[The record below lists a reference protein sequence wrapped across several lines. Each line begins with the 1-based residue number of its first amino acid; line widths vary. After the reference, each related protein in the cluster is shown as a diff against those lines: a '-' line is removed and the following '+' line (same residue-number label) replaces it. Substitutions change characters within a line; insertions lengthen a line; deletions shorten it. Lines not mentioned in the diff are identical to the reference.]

1 VNNFKVDTH
10 SHGEI
15 DLSSA
20 VLATLWEKSL
30 AALHSLRTSL
40 GVMASGQNGFF
51 HAIFGRDSLWT
62 VLLALEAGRQL
73 RGLEVNNLPVSSTVP
88 FASYDDWLHSL
99 ARDVLRGLAS
109 LQGRAI
115 NDTNEEQPGR
125 IIHEYWNP
133 VPHRMLAARWPVI
146 DGRYYG
152 AFDATFLFLIT
163 TAQVFT
169 YFHDRDLLEELWP
182 HIQAALLWALAWS
195 DLDNDG
201 LVEYLRRN
209 PDGMGLD
216 NQVWKDSSES
226 IQPRAGETLLHPFA
240 WIEVQGYAL
249 AAFAAYIELTE
260 TLGHNDPKQFQEIQ
274 RRIAGLR
281 QGLDRFWI
289 AGQRFPAIALAG
301 NKKQIEVVS
310 SNPGHL
316 LWSGG
321 LEAEQAQQICQRLLR
336 PDLLTPWGI
345 RTLSETAY
353 YYNPSKYH
361 CGAVWPFDNAVI
373 AAGMMRYGF
382 QDEARHIAH
391 TILQA
396 IHSID
401 EPVELY
407 VVLPSSWI
415 RSPRITQPYVL
426 VDYYYASSLQ
436 AWTAAATLYLVSL
449 HL

>member
-1 VNNFKVDTH
+1 VDSFKIDTQ

-20 VLATLWEKSL
+20 VLAILWEKSL
-30 AALHSLRTSL
+30 GALHSLRTSL

-62 VLLALEAGRQL
+62 VLLALEAGQRL
-73 RGLEVNNLPVSSTVP
+73 RALGENHLPVSSIVP
-88 FASYDDWLHSL
+88 FPSYDDWLHSL

-133 VPHRMLAARWPVI
+133 VPHRMLVARWPVI

-163 TAQVFT
+163 AARVFT
-169 YFHDRDLLEELWP
+169 YFHDRQLLEELWP
-182 HIQAALLWALAWS
+182 YIHAALLWALAWS

-209 PDGMGLD
+209 PEGIGLD

-240 WIEVQGYAL
+240 WIEMQGYAL
-249 AAFAAYIELTE
+249 AAYASYIELAE
-260 TLGHNDPKQFQEIQ
+260 TLGHSDSELRQQVQQ
-274 RRIAGLR
+274 RITGLR
-281 QGLDRFWI
+281 QGISQFWM
-289 AGQRFPAIALAG
+289 AGEGFPAMILDG
-301 NKKQIEVVS
+301 NKKQVEVVS

-316 LWSGG
+316 LWSEV
-321 LEAEQAQQICQRLLR
+321 LETQQAQQVCRRLLQ

-373 AAGMMRYGF
+373 AAGMMRYGL

-396 IHSID
+396 MHTIN

-407 VVLPSSWI
+407 VVLPSTWI
-415 RSPRITQPYVL
+415 RSPRIAQPYVL
-426 VDYYYASSLQ
+426 VDYYYASSIQ